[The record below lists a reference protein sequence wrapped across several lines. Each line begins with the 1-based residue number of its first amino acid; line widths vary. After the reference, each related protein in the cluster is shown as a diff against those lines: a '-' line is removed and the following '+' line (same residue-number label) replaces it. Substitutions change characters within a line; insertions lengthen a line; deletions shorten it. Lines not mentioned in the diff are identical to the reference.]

1 MSSFSFFICFIS
13 DNFMKDLVPAKEE
26 KEMIFSV
33 FTNNFPKEKYL
44 ESSSESRIVTPT
56 PTYSTGK

>member
-1 MSSFSFFICFIS
+1 
-13 DNFMKDLVPAKEE
+13 MKDLVPAKEE